1 MIIKILRY
9 IIGFVIF
16 KASGGFCERFI
27 NLCEDENIP
36 LWNIENKNGEIT
48 ASTTVGGYKR
58 IRKASKNSGMKTKI
72 LKKTGLRF
80 IITQN
85 KMRSGLALGA
95 IAFLLILI
103 TLSQF
108 AWRIEIVG
116 NVEIE
121 DETILS
127 VFEEY
132 GVKTG
137 AKISDLDLGEITEN
151 VLERVPDIS
160 WATVNKKG
168 SVMCIEV
175 REKRKI
181 PELYD
186 ASVPTNV
193 VASEDGLI
201 LSSDVLRGTEEV
213 KIGSAVRKG
222 DLLISGIVV
231 HRDGTEELLHADGYV
246 RAKTQDNFNISTQ
259 NLTVY
264 SMNLQKKRSE
274 IFFFG
279 VRIPLG
285 LSFDGDIVNS
295 SVSYLQSG
303 DAVMPVGLIKTIG
316 FTFSDETDIPN
327 EMQKFICLFKCAEHI
342 YKLTDNAEVKESKIT
357 VTETETDYSCNVYST
372 CEKNI
377 AELKEIYTE
386 KTKDKN

>member
-9 IIGFVIF
+9 IIGFVAF
-16 KASGGFCERFI
+16 KAGGGFGERFI
-27 NLCEDENIP
+27 NLCEDANIP
-36 LWNIENKNGEIT
+36 LWNIENKKGEIT
-48 ASTTVGGYKR
+48 ACTSVGGYRK
-58 IRKASKNSGMKTKI
+58 IRKASKESGMKTRL
-72 LKKTGLRF
+72 LKKSGLRF
-80 IITQN
+80 IISEN
-85 KMRSGLALGA
+85 KVRSGLAVGA
-95 IAFLLILI
+95 IAFMLILI

-108 AWRIEIVG
+108 AWRIEVIG
-116 NVEIE
+116 NTEIE

-127 VFEEY
+127 VYEEY

-137 AKISDLDLGEITEN
+137 VKISDLDLGQITEK
-151 VLERVPDIS
+151 VLERLTDIS
-160 WATVNKKG
+160 WASVNKKG
-168 SVMCIEV
+168 SMLCIEV

-193 VASEDGLI
+193 VASEDGLV
-201 LSSDVLRGTEEV
+201 LSSDILRGTEEV
-213 KIGSAVRKG
+213 KVGSAVRKG

-246 RAKTQDNFNISTQ
+246 RAETKDTFNISRQ

-264 SMNLQKKRSE
+264 SLNRQKKRSA

-279 VRIPLG
+279 VSIPLG
-285 LSFDGDIVNS
+285 AKPDGDIVTE

-303 DAVMPVGLIKTIG
+303 DTVLPVGVIKTTG
-316 FTFSDETDIPN
+316 LKFSEDTAEN
-327 EMQKFICLFKCAEHI
+327 GEMQDLICLFKCAEHI
-342 YKLTDNAEVKESKIT
+342 KNLTDNAEVKSSKIT
-357 VTETETDYSCNVYST
+357 VTKSDSDYTCNVYST

-386 KTKDKN
+386 KSIDNT